1 MCGINGIFAYAP
13 AAAAVDRTELLRV
26 RDSMIARGP
35 DGAGVWIGGDGRVG
49 LAHRRLAIL
58 DLSEAGAQPM
68 HSTDGR
74 LVVSFNGEIYNYP
87 ELRSELER
95 DGIAFRS
102 HSDTEVLLHLYR
114 RHGPAMVGRLRGMF
128 AFALWDAQARSL
140 LLARDPHGIKPLYY
154 ADDGR
159 TVRFASQV
167 SALLAGQGMDTR
179 PEPAGAVGF
188 LLWGSVPEPFTLYRG
203 IRLLPAGS
211 TLMVTE
217 AAGASAAVRY
227 WSLSAALKRS
237 VQAAEGVPVGGEP
250 AFMRE
255 RLLDS
260 VRAHLLADV
269 PVGAFL
275 SAGLDSS
282 TLVGLAREA
291 SPARLRTLTLS
302 FDDLQGTQHD
312 ECPAASLIARH
323 LDVDHTC
330 IVLSAGEQEDE
341 LDRFFAAMDQ
351 PTIDGINTWFVSR
364 AARQAG
370 LKVAL
375 SGLGGDELLGGYAT
389 FAELPRLRAR
399 AQGSLWRHAPSLYRD
414 VHRLLGAR
422 LGWPPNAAGI
432 PGCGTDPEGA
442 YHLLKGVFMPWE
454 LDGVLD
460 ADALR
465 EGLHALA
472 EKDAAHIETLAGLND
487 FGQVA
492 SLESVRYMRNQLLR
506 DTDWVSMSHSLE
518 IRVPLVD
525 HVLSEALLGLAAS
538 GRLGA
543 GKSMLPRTLARGLPD
558 EILNRPKSGFVVPT
572 WRWLRHHPGL
582 DAWRS
587 VPALKH
593 PRMSDGRRWAYTLLS
608 RHPAGK
614 ALIRN

>member
-13 AAAAVDRTELLRV
+13 AANAVDRAELLRV
-26 RDSMIARGP
+26 RDTMIERGP
-35 DGAGVWIGGDGRVG
+35 DGAGVWTGDDGRIG
-49 LAHRRLAIL
+49 LGHRRLAIL
-58 DLSEAGAQPM
+58 DLSAAGAQPM
-68 HSTDGR
+68 HSADGT

-87 ELRSELER
+87 ELRGELER
-95 DGIAFRS
+95 AGVEFRS

-128 AFALWDAQARSL
+128 AFALWDARARSL

-159 TVRFASQV
+159 TLRFASQV
-167 SALLAGQGMDTR
+167 SALLAGEGVDTR

-211 TLMVTE
+211 TLLVNE
-217 AAGASAAVRY
+217 AAGAGAAVRY
-227 WSLSAALKRS
+227 WSLSAALQRS
-237 VQAAEGVPVGGEP
+237 VQAAAAVPAGGEA

-255 RLLDS
+255 RLLES
-260 VRAHLLADV
+260 VRAHLLSDV

-291 SPARLRTLTLS
+291 SPARLRTLTLT
-302 FDDLQGTQHD
+302 FDDLQGTAHD

-364 AARQAG
+364 AAQQAG

-389 FAELPRLRAR
+389 FAEHPRLRAR
-399 AQGSLWRHAPSLYRD
+399 AHASPWRHAPRLYRGA
-414 VHRLLGAR
+414 HRLLGAR
-422 LGWPPNAAGI
+422 L
-432 PGCGTDPEGA
+432 
-442 YHLLKGVFMPWE
+442 
-454 LDGVLD
+454 
-460 ADALR
+460 
-465 EGLHALA
+465 
-472 EKDAAHIETLAGLND
+472 
-487 FGQVA
+487 
-492 SLESVRYMRNQLLR
+492 
-506 DTDWVSMSHSLE
+506 
-518 IRVPLVD
+518 
-525 HVLSEALLGLAAS
+525 
-538 GRLGA
+538 
-543 GKSMLPRTLARGLPD
+543 
-558 EILNRPKSGFVVPT
+558 
-572 WRWLRHHPGL
+572 
-582 DAWRS
+582 
-587 VPALKH
+587 
-593 PRMSDGRRWAYTLLS
+593 
-608 RHPAGK
+608 
-614 ALIRN
+614 